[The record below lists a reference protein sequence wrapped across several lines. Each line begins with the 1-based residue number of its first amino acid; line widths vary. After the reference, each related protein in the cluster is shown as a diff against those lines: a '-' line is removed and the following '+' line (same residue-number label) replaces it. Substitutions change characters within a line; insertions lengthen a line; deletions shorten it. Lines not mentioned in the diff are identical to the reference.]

1 MFYKKAQHVR
11 ELARARQRKISKRL
25 IVKKTK
31 REVGRRIVKWTF
43 FRGVAGSMVSGMMA
57 ELEKQMRTS
66 FYIRHSYSYQLR
78 NVETGKLIE
87 YHKNSRGSTWLRS
100 LEEPTRAW
108 LTARE
113 EQRLAVDNVDRPN
126 TKWAFAQF
134 KSVETK
140 AIIDRQ
146 PLLGKGHLPEWLRQ
160 KKGLYALD
168 TYGDNLCLFRCLAL
182 HNGARRDRCTARA
195 RQLATEFYGA
205 EEELKDVPT
214 TSLDLAQLKKVEGH
228 FKLGIRVYEPAESGD
243 WHLTRQPARY
253 DKLGTAPMTIG
264 VYDQHAFL
272 IKDISTLASVYV
284 CGHCQ
289 QRFTQAFNLQ
299 RHANACTK
307 GDTIIVCPGERVL
320 SPQSAYEKAF
330 YPKGNIGVSA
340 IRWLEAESRQ
350 RDVHIHHHLCGHGG
364 ERWIEGA
371 PVDGYDP
378 VNKTVYQFHGCH
390 WHGCSRCFSTETQRK
405 QKVHNSGT
413 REKNYERTLEREAQI
428 REAGYDLVVRWEH
441 ERPRPWK
448 KDPLPTSKTVTYPHA
463 IVYDFEAFLNRKT
476 TARSPS
482 DNLLYENEH
491 TPISVSIGDTLD
503 TKTEHICNRDSKELI
518 DEFVN
523 ALERRAAVI
532 RADVRRRFLP
542 EDVHLLAKKYQ
553 RAIAEWCDQVP
564 VVGFNS
570 GKYDLNLIKKHFV
583 ERLTNGGEHVKVGR
597 KANRTIFLVNSN
609 YRFLDIMNYLA
620 PGTSY
625 DKWVKAYG
633 CTAQTKSWFPYEWFD
648 SPDKLDYPSL
658 PDYPAWYSRQTGAYL
673 LTLRE
678 WHECKRTFDERGMHT
693 FSDWLRY
700 YNNLDVAPFVEAL
713 VKMRDFYT
721 ARGVDIFKDAVSLPG
736 VSLQYLLRGTL
747 SSGSG
752 GVNAPI
758 LHAPSREAYDML
770 KASVIGG
777 PSIVFTRYHEAG
789 VTKIRSHQYD
799 DDDAR
804 LCKRILGYDANALYL
819 STMKKEM
826 PCGKESVTHFE
837 SPAEAVSEFTKRLM
851 CSEWFG
857 FAEVDI
863 EVPRSL
869 WRQFEEM
876 PPLFYNKEV
885 PETAVPPHMLAYLE
899 KTGRTRQ
906 FNQKKLL
913 GALSAEKILLYAPLL
928 KWYVEHGLVI
938 TAVYRSI
945 DYRPQTIFGWFVDE
959 VTDARRMG
967 DEDKEK
973 AIFAE
978 VFKLL
983 GNSCYGKFIE
993 ALERQTKTSYSTDEK
1008 AVDRILRSAFFDDL
1022 NEIGAAYEFS
1032 IRVPRVVIDRP
1043 FQIGIAVYQLAKLR
1057 ILEFYYDFLDRFV
1070 DRRDYELIQM
1080 DTDSLYFALSGN
1092 SLDDVGLGD
1101 QEACRRKEWLAWDE
1115 WSNRTPGL
1123 FKLEFEGHRAIALCS
1138 KCYIVDG
1145 ETDTKHSAKGIS
1157 ARHNDLTWGRYK
1169 AALHGNVDTAENRGF
1184 RMVNGTVH
1192 TYRQYKLGL
1201 SAYYDKRRVL
1211 PDGVHTEPLEYT
1223 SVPVVAYDL

>member
-1 MFYKKAQHVR
+1 MRMFYKHVCKFR
-11 ELARARQRKISKRL
+11 YTKRLRAKRFLARKVVDSKRE
-25 IVKKTK
+25 I
-31 REVGRRIVKWTF
+31 GRRVIKWTF
-43 FRGVAGSMVSGMMA
+43 FERDAGSLVSRIMA
-57 ELEKQMRTS
+57 QMEELVHTS
-66 FYIRHSYSYQLR
+66 FYLRYSYSYLLR
-78 NVETGKLIE
+78 NVGTGKLML
-87 YHKNSRGSTWLRS
+87 YNKNSQGSSWLRFLDNS
-100 LEEPTRAW
+100 DVSARTW

-113 EQRLAVDNVDRPN
+113 EQRLTIDNVDRPSTQWSFVRFN
-126 TKWAFAQF
+126 T
-134 KSVETK
+134 VETK
-140 AIIDRQ
+140 AIVDRQ
-146 PLLGKGHLPEWLRQ
+146 PLLGTGSLPDWLRQ

-168 TYGDNLCLFRCLAL
+168 TYEDNLCLFRCLAV
-182 HNGARRDRCTARA
+182 HKGAVSYRCTKRA
-195 RQLATEFYGA
+195 RELATEFYGSM
-205 EEELKDVPT
+205 EELKDVPKI
-214 TSLDLAQLKKVEGH
+214 SLDQVKRVEEH
-228 FKLGIRVYEPAESGD
+228 FKVGIRVYEPTPNGD
-243 WHLTRQPARY
+243 WLLTRQPARY
-253 DKLGTAPMTIG
+253 DRLGTVPMTIG
-264 VYDQHAFL
+264 IYEQHAFL
-272 IKDISTLASVYV
+272 IKDISKLTNVYV
-284 CGHCQ
+284 CGYCQ
-289 QRFTQAFNLQ
+289 QRFTQAFHIE
-299 RHANACTK
+299 RHAKACAK
-307 GDTIIVCPGERVL
+307 GDTIIVCPGKRVL

-330 YPKGNIGVSA
+330 YPNGPISLSS

-350 RDVHIHHHLCGHGG
+350 RDVHIHHQLCGHGG

-378 VNKTVYQFHGCH
+378 VKKTVYQFHGCH
-390 WHGCSRCFSTETQRK
+390 WHGCLSCYSTETKRK
-405 QKVHNSGT
+405 LVVCNSGT
-413 REKNYERTLEREAQI
+413 REQNYEKTLEREAQI
-428 REAGYDLVVRWEH
+428 REASYDLVVRWEH
-441 ERPRPWK
+441 ERPRPWNN
-448 KDPLPTSKTVTYPHA
+448 DPLPTSKTVTYPHA
-463 IVYDFEAFLNRKT
+463 IVYDFEAFLNKKT
-476 TARSPS
+476 TAQSPITDS
-482 DNLLYENEH
+482 FSYENEH
-491 TPISVSIGDTLD
+491 TPISVSIGDTLN
-503 TKTEHICNRDSKELI
+503 TKTEHVCNRDPKELI

-542 EDVHLLAKKYQ
+542 EDVHLLSKKHQ
-553 RAIAEWCDQVP
+553 RAVAEWCDQVP

-583 ERLTNGGEHVKVGR
+583 ERLTSGGEHVKVGR
-597 KANRTIFLVNSN
+597 KANRTIFLINSS

-633 CTAQTKSWFPYEWFD
+633 CAQTKSWFPYEWFD
-648 SPDKLDYPSL
+648 SPDKLDHPSL

-673 LTLRE
+673 LTRQQ
-678 WHECKRTFDERGMHT
+678 WQDCKRTFDEQGMRT
-693 FSDWLRY
+693 FGDWLRY
-700 YNNLDVAPFVEAL
+700 YNDLDVGPFVEAL

-747 SSGSG
+747 SST
-752 GVNAPI
+752 NAPV

-777 PSIVFTRYHEAG
+777 PSLVFTRYHEVGA
-789 VTKIRSHQYD
+789 TKIRSHQYH
-799 DDDAR
+799 DAR
-804 LCKRILGYDANALYL
+804 PCKRIFGYDANALYL
-819 STMKKEM
+819 STMTKEM
-826 PCGKESVTHFE
+826 PCGKESLRHFD
-837 SPAEAVSEFTKRLM
+837 SPTEAVSEFTKRLM
-851 CSEWFG
+851 CGEWFG

-863 EVPRSL
+863 EVPRSQ
-869 WRQFEEM
+869 WRLFEEM

-885 PETAVPPHMLAYLE
+885 PETAVPAHMLAYLQ

-928 KWYVEHGLVI
+928 KWYIDHGLAI
-938 TAVYRSI
+938 TAVYRTI
-945 DYRPQTIFGWFVDE
+945 DYRPQTIFVWFVDE
-959 VTDARRMG
+959 VTAARRMG

-1008 AVDRILRSAFFDDL
+1008 TVDRTLRSAFFDDL

-1057 ILEFYYDFLDRFV
+1057 MLEFYYDFLDRFV
-1070 DRRDYELIQM
+1070 DRHDYELIQM

-1092 SLDDVGLGD
+1092 SLDDVVGVGGCRKDWLSWD
-1101 QEACRRKEWLAWDE
+1101 Q

-1145 ETDTKHSAKGIS
+1145 DSKTKHSAKGIS
-1157 ARHNDLTWGRYK
+1157 ARHNDMTWERYK
-1169 AALHGNVDTAENRGF
+1169 AALHGSVDTAEDRGF
-1184 RMVNGTVH
+1184 RMVNGTMH

-1211 PDGVHTEPLEYT
+1211 PDGIHTEPLEYERASSET
-1223 SVPVVAYDL
+1223 N